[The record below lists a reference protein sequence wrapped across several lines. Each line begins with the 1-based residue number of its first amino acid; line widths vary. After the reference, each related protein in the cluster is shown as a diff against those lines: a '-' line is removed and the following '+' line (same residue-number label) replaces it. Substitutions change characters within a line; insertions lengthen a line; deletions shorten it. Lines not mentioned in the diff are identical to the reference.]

1 MILPIFLAITLLAVL
16 WILAPLVLSARGA
29 PLATSKPNELIE
41 EALRRHQ
48 RMIDLEADHELGKV
62 DEAEFN
68 EMREG
73 LIREEQRG

>member
-1 MILPIFLAITLLAVL
+1 MILPVFFAITLLAVL
-16 WILAPLVLSARGA
+16 WILAPLVLSARRT
-29 PLATSKPNELIE
+29 PLATSKLNDQTE

-48 RMIDLEADHELGKV
+48 RMIDLEADHELGKI